1 MLLGIQRI
9 APLAALLDALQ
20 ESRSHGIGQFVI
32 LSRRFLHARI
42 RFGRAAV

>member
-20 ESRSHGIGQFVI
+20 ESGSHGIGQFVI
-32 LSRRFLHARI
+32 LSRRLLDAHI